1 MNIFKKQSGKNN
13 TKWFLMQRK
22 GCKTDKDKNQNVR
35 KNGYNVHKIYKYSNE
50 EKENKEKGKRKG
62 KIRLFLKNRV

>member
-22 GCKTDKDKNQNVR
+22 RCKTDKDKNQNVR
-35 KNGYNVHKIYKYSNE
+35 KNGYKVHKIYKDSNE
-50 EKENKEKGKRKG
+50 EKQNREK
-62 KIRLFLKNRV
+62 